1 MATALLVASSTL
13 TFWIPRF
20 ASTSSYSSIVQ
31 SARNFPHANEELW
44 VFYLNPAG
52 LSLSVSQFIDELFG
66 LTLLHTFQDP
76 STGEDIDCA
85 IRFQYDSNQARVM
98 YNARQVLNYP
108 PPAGQTCTCTPFLQR
123 DDCYQFHRV
132 LAYGY
137 HPNDDLSRVP
147 VVFTE
152 CSELPL
158 NTLIPYFNELL
169 AVSCSQVNCQDW
181 KGLIQHDLVVRA
193 SW

>member
-52 LSLSVSQFIDELFG
+52 LSLRVSQFIDELFG

-76 STGEDIDCA
+76 STGEDMDCA
-85 IRFQYDSNQARVM
+85 IHFQYDSNQARVM
-98 YNARQVLNYP
+98 YNARQVLNSP
-108 PPAGQTCTCTPFLQR
+108 PPAGQTCTCTPFLCTER
-123 DDCYQFHRV
+123 WLLPVSLCPSIW
-132 LAYGY
+132 LP
-137 HPNDDLSRVP
+137 PNDDLTRVP
-147 VVFTE
+147 VLFME
-152 CSELPL
+152 YSALPL
-158 NTLIPYFNELL
+158 NKLVPYFNELL
-169 AVSCSQVNCQDW
+169 AVSCSQVNCQHW
-181 KGLIQHDLVVRA
+181 RA
-193 SW
+193 WYSMTFCYS